1 MLASCPTPL
10 SATTSHTGFVPAPT
24 SHPNATSGGFAVTVR
39 SGVTS
44 LLASLSPRYVPE
56 HQRHSGTRAQ
66 SPAQDTVAVDPG
78 NRGWTNSM
86 TNLIRQVGLAS
97 KVASCWLPPVKVVS
111 DTVTTL
117 CSSLTLAHDCGKQ
130 ILERREQSRV
140 AEKTGQQSTVPGNL
154 TVNGNTIAVPAVAT
168 ATLIIMDRFAAAA
181 AVPAPGE
188 PGSAHAPIPVS
199 NSATLDK
206 IGQPGYPLD
215 AYYRQTESFS
225 HNSSVSIG
233 DEKTP
238 FRGHYNGDCHTISD
252 LQSCLFNRLGRYA
265 EVRDLRVANATIN
278 NSDQSTA
285 ALACEMEAKSTV
297 RDVRIENVN
306 INNGRRSCSAYE
318 PCYAGVITGWQHTG
332 SRIAGVEVHDSSVTT
347 IGQYSHAAIGVAGVG
362 GQIQGLTVTDS
373 QVKTI
378 GLRVRAAIGG
388 GEVYGEV
395 QDLSVARSKVSCEG
409 EQANVGIGAG
419 VVLGNIN
426 NLTVVKSQ
434 IETSG
439 EGAYVG
445 IGAGRLGSFSGP
457 RESIEAGRS
466 AVDGIVAVDSHVRVA
481 GGNDNAGIGAG
492 RVHDQLRS
500 TTAINCSV
508 SAVGEGGLV
517 GIGAGLNMGNV
528 AGTRAVDCRLTTRD
542 GTNAGIGAGLNQARV
557 NAEESDT
564 RSLNS
569 QVNGRLVNSGDIT
582 LPGLCQN
589 ADARLVTSDC
599 QVNSEPLGNNVWN
612 CSTTPLIPERGSVW
626 DPIPINSSGIFNDI
640 GQKPNYPANAHY
652 YQTGNI
658 DGSNLTNHE
667 NLVFSGHYDG
677 KDHIIDNQ
685 EVCLFQNLHGVVENL
700 HLVNARITTD
710 GQPAAVVACNMDEAG
725 RIEQTRVSN
734 SSVFIDEGAPA
745 AGGIIA
751 GIQHSEQDRIG
762 YVEVDNCTVTTVGN
776 GQPAGIVA
784 GEIRG
789 QIEHATVKGSRVTTA
804 GSHSAAGIGAGQVIG
819 GTISHLT
826 SVCNELAT
834 EGSKASAGIGVGEVQ
849 LQGSIGPVT
858 AINSS
863 VVTQGD
869 NADAGVG
876 VGHMFPVLGELRN
889 LNALHCRASATGN
902 RADAGIGVGSISA
915 TLIGEDT
922 RVNGLTAVN
931 SQAFAFGREGRADVA
946 VGYATMPESVKY
958 SDIKTLNAQIND
970 QTFSDA
976 NITANTTLCAS
987 ADQRFVSANC
997 QVNPALSETCPLPPI
1012 TWGAPGIVATLVS
1025 PTSTGLSAGAIAGI
1039 TIGTVTGVALGAIA
1053 ALGVYR
1059 YYHRQEDR
1067 DSRLPL
1073 HSLDD

>member
-1 MLASCPTPL
+1 
-10 SATTSHTGFVPAPT
+10 
-24 SHPNATSGGFAVTVR
+24 
-39 SGVTS
+39 
-44 LLASLSPRYVPE
+44 
-56 HQRHSGTRAQ
+56 
-66 SPAQDTVAVDPG
+66 
-78 NRGWTNSM
+78 M
-86 TNLIRQVGLAS
+86 TNLVRQVGLAS
-97 KVASCWLPPVKVVS
+97 KIASCWLPPVKVVS

-130 ILERREQSRV
+130 ILERREQSAV
-140 AEKTGQQSTVPGNL
+140 AKKTGQQSTVPGNL
-154 TVNGNTIAVPAVAT
+154 TVNGNTISGSAVAT
-168 ATLIIMDRFAAAA
+168 GALIIMDRFAAAA

-188 PGSAHAPIPVS
+188 PGSAHAPIPIS

-215 AYYRQTESFS
+215 AYYQQTESFS

-233 DEKTP
+233 DEKTS
-238 FRGHYNGDCHTISD
+238 FRGHYNGNCHTISD

-278 NSDQSTA
+278 NSDRSTA
-285 ALACEMEAKSTV
+285 ALACDMEAKSTV

-306 INNGRRSCSAYE
+306 INNARRNCSAYE
-318 PCYAGVITGWQHTG
+318 PCYAGIITGRQHTG

-347 IGQYSHAAIGVAGVG
+347 IGQHSHAAIGVAGVG
-362 GQIQGLTVTDS
+362 GQVQGLTVTDS

-395 QDLSVARSKVSCEG
+395 QDLSVSGSTVSCDG
-409 EQANVGIGAG
+409 RQASAGIGGG
-419 VVLGNIN
+419 VVLGHIN
-426 NLTVVKSQ
+426 KLTVVKSQ
-434 IETSG
+434 VETSG
-439 EGAYVG
+439 QGSYAG

-457 RESIEAGRS
+457 RESTEAERS
-466 AVDGIVAVDSHVRVA
+466 AVDGLVAVDSHVRA
-481 GGNDNAGIGAG
+481 EGGNDNAGIGAG

-508 SAVGEGGLV
+508 AAVGGGGLV
-517 GIGAGLNMGNV
+517 GIGAGVNMGNV
-528 AGTRAVDCRLTTRD
+528 VGTRAVDCNLTTRD
-542 GTNAGIGAGLNQARV
+542 GTNAGIGAGLNQVLV

-589 ADARLVTSDC
+589 ADAHLVTSDC
-599 QVNSEPLGNNVWN
+599 QVNSESLGNNTWN

-626 DPIPINSSGIFNDI
+626 EPIPVNGSGTFNDI
-640 GQKPNYPANAHY
+640 GQKPDYPANAHY
-652 YQTGNI
+652 YQTDNI
-658 DGSNLTNHE
+658 DGSNLSSHE

-677 KDHIIDNQ
+677 QDHTIDNQ
-685 EVCLFQNLHGVVENL
+685 GACLFQNLHGVVENL

-725 RIEQTRVSN
+725 QVDQVRVSN
-734 SSVFIDEGAPA
+734 SSVVIDEGAPA

-762 YVEVDNCTVTTVGN
+762 YVEVDDCTVTTAGDD
-776 GQPAGIVA
+776 QPAGIVT

-789 QIEHATVKGSRVTTA
+789 HVEHATVKSSHVKTTGSRSV
-804 GSHSAAGIGAGQVIG
+804 AGIGGGQVIG

-826 SVCNELAT
+826 SICNEVVT
-834 EGSKASAGIGVGEVQ
+834 EGSEASAGIGVGEVQ
-849 LQGSIGPVT
+849 LQGTIGPVT
-858 AINSS
+858 AMNSS
-863 VVTQGD
+863 VVTGGD

-876 VGHMFPVLGELRN
+876 VGHMLPVLGELRN
-889 LNALHCRASATGN
+889 LNALHCRASATGS

-915 TLIGEDT
+915 TPIGEDT
-922 RVNGLTAVN
+922 RLNGLTAVD

-946 VGYATMPESVKY
+946 VGHATMPDTVKY

-970 QTFSDA
+970 QTFSDV
-976 NITANTTLCAS
+976 NTTANTTFCAS
-987 ADQRFVSANC
+987 ADQGFVSADC
-997 QVNPALSETCPLPPI
+997 QANPALSETCPLPPI
-1012 TWGAPGIVATLVS
+1012 TWGAPGMVATLIS
-1025 PTSTGLSAGAIAGI
+1025 PTSTGLSAAAIAGI
-1039 TIGTVTGVALGAIA
+1039 TIGTVAGVALGGIA
-1053 ALGVYR
+1053 ALGAYR
-1059 YYHRQEDR
+1059 YYQRQEDR

-1073 HSLDD
+1073 HSLED